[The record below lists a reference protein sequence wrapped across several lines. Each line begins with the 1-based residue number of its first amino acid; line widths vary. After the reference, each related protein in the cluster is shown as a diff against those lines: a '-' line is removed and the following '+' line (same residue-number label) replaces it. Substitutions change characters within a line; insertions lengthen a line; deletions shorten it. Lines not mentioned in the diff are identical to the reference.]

1 MSTGALLLPDE
12 EPPVP
17 TQSMLSPSSPPRQ
30 IFEMLLEETQAL
42 LQRLGDAHM
51 VELANCQATAAKDA
65 TTQALNA
72 VKAASSISAG
82 NISPKP
88 RGSTD
93 SGTTGITGERRGSLR
108 TTNSMLVPQ
117 LPKKKSVSINLDQE
131 VEEEQPT
138 ADAPG
143 TAVRG
148 SQVSQV
154 SGVSVSLL
162 ASPTPLSEYPELD
175 ADNSEVPGPRSRRD
189 SAGLS
194 EAPSVESNSPRS
206 NRTASRL
213 MKQAREMTT
222 NIEAEMANDSLDGAL
237 CLREEWDLEE
247 DKLKALKRIQRRM
260 SVGSL
265 QSIKSTVKRQYL
277 LSTDKLKMPCYVMHP
292 NSKKRIAWDILAVLV
307 VLFEISFSPLHLYN
321 MEDSFR
327 ATADALQWVATS
339 FWILDIPMS
348 FLTAVYVNDKVRYRL
363 TEIAK
368 VYLSSWCFYDVS
380 MLLPD
385 LIVIIFSNRSDQ
397 PAGVLRLARF
407 RRMFRLLRFFQL
419 IRVWSIVESL
429 NVVEGKLT
437 FLRTEFGSLIR
448 PVCHVLL
455 LMTLSIHVL
464 GSLWFAAGNVEGG
477 WVTEEGL
484 QTLSLG
490 RQYTRSLEWA
500 LSRLPPS
507 ALRFNVELHTA
518 SERWL
523 GIGGTCMALIC
534 SSIFVSFVTN
544 TMANVARE
552 RMRTTKILQS
562 VRKYCST
569 HQISYSYTMQMK
581 RYVEREHR
589 RNELRGHMP
598 MLQNLPEGMVR
609 ELFQEAR
616 ALTLHSHA
624 FFKEVGTSDPSMELN
639 LCSQA
644 VTELYLLAGDI
655 IFDITSKTEGMYMV
669 ANGVSIYFNWASDQQ
684 PMTRRRSQRR
694 STTGSLFK
702 GIMGTSIASM
712 PSTPRDRS
720 TKHVAQTVLEA
731 GEYIAEPALW
741 VKAWRHQGQL
751 QAVVESRALLVGTE
765 DLFKVLQG
773 YANTLANA
781 VVYARCFVQELN
793 KTSPLN
799 RQVTDLPIN
808 DAGDEEDEKPGR
820 RNKRSLSVKSS
831 RSLHNMFGSSAALK
845 VQPS

>member
-1 MSTGALLLPDE
+1 MSSGALLLPEE

-17 TQSMLSPSSPPRQ
+17 TQSMVSPSPPRA
-30 IFEMLLEETQAL
+30 IFEMLLEETQTL
-42 LQRLGDAHM
+42 LQRLADAHM

-72 VKAASSISAG
+72 VKAAGS
-82 NISPKP
+82 ISPKP
-88 RGSTD
+88 RGSAD
-93 SGTTGITGERRGSLR
+93 SSATERRGSLR
-108 TTNSMLVPQ
+108 TTNSMLVPE

-131 VEEEQPT
+131 DEPT
-138 ADAPG
+138 VDA
-143 TAVRG
+143 ANAARG
-148 SQVSQV
+148 SQV

-162 ASPTPLSEYPELD
+162 ASPTPLSEYPVD
-175 ADNSEVPGPRSRRD
+175 DPDNSEVPGPRRS

-194 EAPSVESNSPRS
+194 EGPSVESNSPRS

-237 CLREEWDLEE
+237 QLREEWDLEE

-277 LSTDKLKMPCYVMHP
+277 LSTDKLKLPCYVMHP
-292 NSKKRIAWDILAVLV
+292 NSKKRIAWDILAVFV
-307 VLFEISFSPLHLYN
+307 ILFEISFSPLHLYN

-327 ATADALQWVATS
+327 ETADAMQWAATS

-448 PVCHVLL
+448 PVSHVLL
-455 LMTLSIHVL
+455 LMTLAIHVL

-484 QTLSLG
+484 QTLPLG

-507 ALRFNVELHTA
+507 ALRLNVELKTA
-518 SERWL
+518 AERWL
-523 GIGGTCMALIC
+523 GIFGTCMALIC

-569 HQISYSYTMQMK
+569 HCISYSYTMQMK

-624 FFKEVGTSDPSMELN
+624 FFKEVGLADPSMELN

-655 IFDITSKTEGMYMV
+655 IFDITSKTEGMYMM
-669 ANGVSIYFNWASDQQ
+669 ANGVSIYFNWSSDQQ

-702 GIMGTSIASM
+702 GLMGTSVASM

-720 TKHVAQTVLEA
+720 AKHVAQTVLEA
-731 GEYIAEPALW
+731 GEYVAEPALW

-751 QAVVESRALLVGTE
+751 QAVVEARALLVGTE

-793 KTSPLN
+793 KSSPLN

-808 DAGDEEDEKPGR
+808 DAGDEEDEKPAGR
-820 RNKRSLSVKSS
+820 RSKRSQSQRSQ
-831 RSLHNMFGSSAALK
+831 RSLHNIFGSSTALK